1 MMRVSCRRWAVADQ
15 KYTYG
20 DLYRQGVLVLNED
33 EDARLDARLLLE
45 EVCGTDLQT
54 LLVYPETPVSQEQAA
69 RYMELLKRRA
79 EHEPTAYILGKTEFM
94 GLPFIVTGDVLIPEQ
109 DSEILVETALSA
121 FRGGLVLDLCTGSGC
136 LVLSLLKLYN
146 ESNHGKTFRSVRAVA
161 GDLSDKA
168 LAVARRNAAALSLS
182 DAVSFRQ
189 GDLFDVVQ
197 EEEEGG
203 FDLLISN
210 PPYIRTDVIGTL
222 REEVAC
228 REPYM
233 ALDGGADG
241 LSFYRRIAAGAGT
254 VLKNHGRLIVE
265 IGYDQGEAVREL
277 FTAAGFDSVCVLQ
290 DYGHRDRVVIGE
302 KNV

>member
-1 MMRVSCRRWAVADQ
+1 MADQ

-79 EHEPTAYILGKTEFM
+79 GHEPTAYILGKTEFM

-121 FRGGLVLDLCTGSGC
+121 FRGGLVLDLCTGS
-136 LVLSLLKLYN
+136 V
-146 ESNHGKTFRSVRAVA
+146 
-161 GDLSDKA
+161 SDKA

-197 EEEEGG
+197 KEEEGC

-241 LSFYRRIAAGAGT
+241 LSFYRRIAAGAGA

>member
-1 MMRVSCRRWAVADQ
+1 MADQ
-15 KYTYG
+15 MYTYG
-20 DLYRQGVLVLNED
+20 DLYRQGVLALKED
-33 EDARLDARLLLE
+33 EDAKLDARLLLE
-45 EVCGTDLQT
+45 EVCGTGLQT

-69 RYMELLKRRA
+69 RYMELVNRRA
-79 EHEPTAYILGKTEFM
+79 DHEPTAYILGRTEFM

-109 DSEILVETALSA
+109 DSEILVETALSV

-146 ESNHGKTFRSVRAVA
+146 ESHNGKTFRSAKAVA
-161 GDLSDKA
+161 GDLSEKA
-168 LAVARRNAAALSLS
+168 LSVARRNAAALSLS
-182 DAVSFRQ
+182 EEVSFRQ
-189 GDLFDVVQ
+189 GDLFDVVKK
-197 EEEEGG
+197 EEEGC

-222 REEVAC
+222 REEVAG

-241 LSFYRRIAAGAGT
+241 LAFYRRIAAGAGAA
-254 VLKNHGRLIVE
+254 LKNHGRLIAE

-277 FTAAGFDSVCVLQ
+277 FAAAGFDGVRVLQ

>member
-1 MMRVSCRRWAVADQ
+1 MMRVSCRRWAVTDQ

-79 EHEPTAYILGKTEFM
+79 GHEPTAYILGKTEFM

-197 EEEEGG
+197 KEEEGC

-210 PPYIRTDVIGTL
+210 PPYIPSA
-222 REEVAC
+222 ECAS
-228 REPYM
+228 
-233 ALDGGADG
+233 LDGGADG
-241 LSFYRRIAAGAGT
+241 LSFYRRIAAGAGA